1 MPSPPPDGS
10 GNVLGAYLRAR
21 RELVTPQSAGVSV
34 TGRRR
39 VNGLTRHEIA
49 TRAGISSEYYVRLE
63 QGRDRNPSAQVVDA
77 IAAALELDASGHEFL
92 RELARDRPRRAAAA
106 SAAPAAEQVPDGVL
120 ELIEAWHTTPAFVV
134 GRFGTV
140 LAASAVAQALNP
152 ACRPGRNMFREVFL
166 NPESR
171 DRYEDWEV
179 YCAILV
185 AGLRAQVSVD
195 VDDPRMTTL
204 VSDLARDSDIFRQ
217 LWQRQDVAPPSSG
230 SIALVHPTAGR
241 LVLGIDTFQLPRSAG
256 ITLVVYHASP
266 GTASADALARLTGP
280 APRDPRPESRP
291 KPRPK

>member
-1 MPSPPPDGS
+1 MPSPPPDGSGHLPDGS

-77 IAAALELDASGHEFL
+77 IAAALELDASGHGFL
-92 RELARDRPRRAAAA
+92 RELARDRPRRAV
-106 SAAPAAEQVPDGVL
+106 AAPAAVPADEQVPDGVL

-171 DRYEDWEV
+171 DRYEDWEE

-185 AGLRAQVSVD
+185 AGLRAQVNVD
-195 VDDPRMTTL
+195 VDDPRVSAL
-204 VSDLARDSDIFRQ
+204 VADLARDSDIFRQ

-230 SIALVHPTAGR
+230 TIALVHPTAGR
-241 LVLGIDTFQLPRSAG
+241 LVLGIDTFQLPRSSG

-280 APRDPRPESRP
+280 ASL
-291 KPRPK
+291 